1 MLNNVVTVNNSYFNI
16 ARLSTNRY
24 TALGGKQRSVHI
36 CQIFTGNNI
45 MTVCVTV
52 WIGHNYIYILLLFDY
67 AFALV

>member
-1 MLNNVVTVNNSYFNI
+1 MLNNVVTVNYNSYCQ
-16 ARLSTNRY
+16 AKH

-52 WIGHNYIYILLLFDY
+52 WIGHNYIYYIFSCLIY